1 MTRCEPRCPLPVPLS
16 TSGAAWFS
24 ACAVTAA
31 AEGAPRGRGG
41 PRAERG
47 GGGAGRA
54 MWFLYGLSWLSLL
67 LQVAFVTLAIG
78 ERRRGGPGGAVR
90 PRGP

>member
-1 MTRCEPRCPLPVPLS
+1 
-16 TSGAAWFS
+16 
-24 ACAVTAA
+24 
-31 AEGAPRGRGG
+31 
-41 PRAERG
+41 
-47 GGGAGRA
+47 

-78 ERRRGGPGGAVR
+78 ESRRGGPGGAVR